1 MSTTADQPQR
11 KLLLADAN
19 IFIDLVQAGGLGL
32 IGDIVRFGIASIY
45 VPRTIYDEISSE
57 VSEVDIASLGITILP
72 ATEDMARRVIAYP
85 DKRLSRPD
93 RTLLLMAEDNGFGV
107 WSNDRRLRDNC
118 KEKNIPVYWE
128 FQLLRELVTR
138 GFMEKSA
145 LVGLARSV
153 ADINEFVKGVAETL
167 ESEL

>member
-19 IFIDLVQAGGLGL
+19 IFIDLMQVSGLGL

-57 VSEVDIASLGITILP
+57 VSEVDIASLGVTILP
-72 ATEDMARRVIAYP
+72 ATKDMARRVVAYP
-85 DKRLSRPD
+85 DKRLSCPD

-118 KEKNIPVYWE
+118 KARNIPVCWE

-145 LVGLARSV
+145 LIGLARSV
-153 ADINEFVKGVAETL
+153 ANINEFMNNIWG
-167 ESEL
+167 

>member
-57 VSEVDIASLGITILP
+57 VSEVDIVCLGITILP
-72 ATEDMARRVIAYP
+72 ATEDMARRVVAYP

-93 RTLLLMAEDNGFGV
+93 RTVLLMAEDNGFGV

-118 KEKNIPVYWE
+118 KERNIPVYWE
-128 FQLLRELVTR
+128 FQLLCELVKR
-138 GFMEKSA
+138 GFVEKSA

>member
-32 IGDIVRFGIASIY
+32 IGDIMRFGIADIY

-57 VSEVDIASLGITILP
+57 VSEVDIVGLGITILP
-72 ATEDMARRVIAYP
+72 VTEDMARRVVAYP

-93 RTLLLMAEDNGFGV
+93 KTLLLMAEDNGLGV

-138 GFMEKSA
+138 GFMEKST

-153 ADINEFVKGVAETL
+153 ANINEFVKGVAEIL